1 MVTVRDGNGD
11 VAYSGPTVF
20 LPQNQNFLSFGVVK
34 APDARPGQI
43 GLEGLFYPT
52 FINIDGE
59 PVNVMGDDRNPTLS
73 MSLYTGDL
81 GMDDGSAQS
90 VYVLDK
96 SNAEQVM
103 KADGTPYRMD
113 LQPGQTAQLPDGL
126 GTVTFE
132 EVVPWNKVQISRTPG
147 KFVALGGVVLALVG
161 LLGSLFIRPRR
172 IWVRA
177 RRDDEGT
184 LVEVA
189 ALDRSGGGDVSGA
202 LAEVVADLREKLVAI
217 GPGGEDVTD
226 AAWETLSNQAVA
238 VCGIVYFLAL
248 LSHLVEWSSL
258 RKLPVASEATV
269 SGEASDGGVAV
280 ATGPRTSTRTRS
292 GVPRCSAGSASCSPV
307 SRSRCTSWHCSGA
320 AWPPTRTACRGATC
334 TSSRWPGR
342 SSWPRC
348 TSRFYRKF
356 SLAWMAPIVISFVL
370 ILLMVDVIWLYDP
383 VAPLT
388 EALYSPWLVIHVV
401 SAIIATGAFT
411 LGGIC
416 SALFLVKSRAARK
429 PTGYLARV
437 PEPAVLDRVSYR
449 MHAFGFPVWTF
460 AVLITGPIWAH
471 QAWSSYWN
479 WDPKE
484 VWAFITWVVYAAYL
498 HARSTAGWKGR
509 NAALLALVGLATLW
523 FNFIGINF
531 FSSTSQHSYA
541 APAVEAPSQAGVV
554 AGVR

>member
-1 MVTVRDGNGD
+1 M
-11 VAYSGPTVF
+11 
-20 LPQNQNFLSFGVVK
+20 
-34 APDARPGQI
+34 
-43 GLEGLFYPT
+43 
-52 FINIDGE
+52 
-59 PVNVMGDDRNPTLS
+59 
-73 MSLYTGDL
+73 
-81 GMDDGSAQS
+81 
-90 VYVLDK
+90 
-96 SNAEQVM
+96 
-103 KADGTPYRMD
+103 
-113 LQPGQTAQLPDGL
+113 
-126 GTVTFE
+126 
-132 EVVPWNKVQISRTPG
+132 
-147 KFVALGGVVLALVG
+147 
-161 LLGSLFIRPRR
+161 
-172 IWVRA
+172 
-177 RRDDEGT
+177 
-184 LVEVA
+184 
-189 ALDRSGGGDVSGA
+189 
-202 LAEVVADLREKLVAI
+202 
-217 GPGGEDVTD
+217 TD

-280 ATGPRTSTRTRS
+280 ATGPADVDEDAVR
-292 GVPRCSAGSASCSPV
+292 
-307 SRSRCTSWHCSGA
+307 
-320 AWPPTRTACRGATC
+320 RTAMFGRLGLLLTCLAVAVHFVALLGRGMAADPNRVPWGNMYEFTLAG
-334 TSSRWPGR
+334 TFVVAALYLA
-342 SSWPRC
+342 
-348 TSRFYRKF
+348 FYRKF

-484 VWAFITWVVYAAYL
+484 IWAFITWVVYAAYL

-531 FSSTSQHSYA
+531 FSTTSQHSYA
-541 APAVEAPSQAGVV
+541 APAVDAPSEAGVV